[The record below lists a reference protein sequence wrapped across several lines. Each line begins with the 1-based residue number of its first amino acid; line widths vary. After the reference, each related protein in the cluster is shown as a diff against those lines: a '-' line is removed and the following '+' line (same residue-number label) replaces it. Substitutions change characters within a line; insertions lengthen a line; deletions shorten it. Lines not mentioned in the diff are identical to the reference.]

1 MFSVC
6 EFSKHIYSNEKQG
19 FININCGKLKTKTM
33 KKHFLILVFAINC
46 ITITT
51 AQSSQK
57 SYTELIRAGWKL
69 CLDKNFTE
77 SAKVYEN
84 AFKINSK
91 VPLNDRYNAACIN
104 ALGGNTN
111 DAYKHLFI
119 AANELK
125 WYDIN
130 HLKNDKDLTN
140 IKTDK
145 RWHQLIAVMQKNKQ
159 DIEKHYDK
167 KLVAQLDKIYFDD
180 QSTRSQIRSKEEKYG
195 RDSKEMRAFWQLI
208 LKNDSINLVKV
219 SNILDTQGWP
229 SKDKIGARGAS
240 TLFFV
245 IQHANQD
252 TKLKYLSMIT
262 KAVQKD
268 ELPKRQYAM
277 FYDRL
282 VLGQGK
288 RQVYG
293 TQLAMSKESK
303 EPYVLPLEDARNVD
317 KRRAEMGLNSMQ
329 ENLNRWDLTWDVE
342 AYLKALPKIE
352 AIEKALNKKN
362 KKN

>member
-6 EFSKHIYSNEKQG
+6 ELSKYTYLNKKQG
-19 FININCGKLKTKTM
+19 FTNINCRKFKTATM
-33 KKHFLILVFAINC
+33 LKHFLILVFAINC
-46 ITITT
+46 ITITN
-51 AQSSQK
+51 AQSSKK

-77 SAKVYEN
+77 SAKIYEQ

-91 VPLNDRYNAACIN
+91 APLNDRYNAACIN

-130 HLKNDKDLTN
+130 HLQNDTDLTN

-145 RWHQLIAVMQKNKQ
+145 RWHQLITVMQKNKQ

-180 QSTRSQIRSKEEKYG
+180 QSTRSQIRTKEEKYG
-195 RDSKEMRAFWQLI
+195 RDSKEMRAFWQSI
-208 LKNDSINLVKV
+208 LRKDSINLIKI
-219 SNILDTQGWP
+219 SKILDIQGWP
-229 SKDKIGARGAS
+229 SKKKIGTRGAS
-240 TLFFV
+240 TIFLV

-252 TKLKYLSMIT
+252 TKLKYLPMIN
-262 KAVQKD
+262 KAVEKD

-303 EPYVLPLEDARNVD
+303 KPYVLPLEDARNVD
-317 KRRAEMGLNSMQ
+317 KRRAKMGLNSMQ
-329 ENLNRWDLTWDVE
+329 ENLNRWNLTWNVD
-342 AYLKALPKIE
+342 AYLKALPALE
-352 AIEKALNKKN
+352 AKERKLNKKN
-362 KKN
+362 KK